1 MEVVVLEKAAH
12 KMLQGVVVSNKMD
25 KTVVV
30 SVSRSTRH
38 AVYNKIVRSTKK
50 YKAHDE
56 KNECRIGDKVR
67 IQETRPLSKDKFF
80 RVIQIVEKAP
90 DVAD

>member
-1 MEVVVLEKAAH
+1 LEKANH
-12 KMLQGVVVSNKMD
+12 KTLQGLVVSNKMD

-38 AVYNKIVRSTKK
+38 PVYNKIIKKSKK

-67 IQETRPLSKDKFF
+67 IMETRPLSKEKFF
-80 RVIQIVEKAP
+80 RVVQILEKAP
-90 DVAD
+90 DVIA

>member
-1 MEVVVLEKAAH
+1 MEKANH
-12 KMLQGVVVSNKMD
+12 KTLQGLVVSNKMD

-38 AVYNKIVRSTKK
+38 PVYNKIIKKSKK

-56 KNECRIGDKVR
+56 KNECRTGDKVR
-67 IQETRPLSKDKFF
+67 IMETRPLSKDKFF
-80 RVIQIVEKAP
+80 RVVQIVEKAP
-90 DVAD
+90 DVVV